1 MRALGSVTVS
11 VGRVRVRAPKD
22 TGRATLQ
29 EGETHL
35 RPPSLSNKYCLS
47 ACRVPYSVPGTRTQ
61 PQPRHCGSRRVTV
74 EGTRVCAHAWQR
86 PTSFCGRTGD
96 GEPGGARGRQSIRQS
111 QEDARRSVR
120 QRPFIRCLSHPRAT
134 MSSALSAT
142 TSSIPSEEGVG
153 ISGMCHQPA
162 GLSRILPA
170 SFARLCGHDLTVSAK
185 QGKEKG
191 LLGEPRTPPPPAL

>member
-1 MRALGSVTVS
+1 MSCALLRPRHQDAAATQTLWITARDR
-11 VGRVRVRAPKD
+11 GRHTRVRACL
-22 TGRATLQ
+22 A
-29 EGETHL
+29 ETHVLL
-35 RPPSLSNKYCLS
+35 RQD
-47 ACRVPYSVPGTRTQ
+47 RRWGTR
-61 PQPRHCGSRRVTV
+61 
-74 EGTRVCAHAWQR
+74 
-86 PTSFCGRTGD
+86 
-96 GEPGGARGRQSIRQS
+96 GARGRQSIRQS

-120 QRPFIRCLSHPRAT
+120 QRPFIHCLSHPRAT

-153 ISGMCHQPA
+153 ISGTCHQPA